1 MRTTTHAVATAAA
14 SLAAPAAFASGARF
28 NLQQPV
34 TAIATDIYSMHT
46 LMMVICLFIFLIV
59 FGVMFWAV
67 FNHRKSKGA
76 VASHFHEN
84 TTVEIVWTI
93 IPVLIL
99 AGMAWRAT
107 RTIIAM
113 KDTTDSDIT
122 IKATGYQWEWGYDYL
137 KGEGEGVHFISVL
150 STPRDQI
157 EGNAPKNE
165 NYLLEVDK
173 PLVVPVGKKIRLLAT
188 ANDVI
193 HSWWIPSLGG
203 KVDAVPGYTT
213 YTWFKAP
220 KAGAL
225 FHGNCAQLCGRQHA
239 FMTALVQVVTP
250 AEYQAWLTRQQQLI
264 QKANSQVTQLRSY
277 LMATGNL

>member
-46 LMMVICLFIFLIV
+46 LMMVICLFIFLVV

-67 FNHRKSKGA
+67 FAHRKSKGA

-84 TTVEIVWTI
+84 TAVEIVWTI

-99 AGMAWRAT
+99 AGMAWPAT

-173 PLVVPVGKKIRLLAT
+173 PLVVPVGKKIRILAT

-193 HSWWIPSLGG
+193 HSWWIPAFGV
-203 KVDAVPGYTT
+203 KQDAIPGFIRD
-213 YTWFKAP
+213 TWFKAE
-220 KAGAL
+220 KEGVYR
-225 FHGNCAQLCGRQHA
+225 GNCAELCGKEHG
-239 FMTALVQVVTP
+239 FMPIEVHVVSAEKYSAWVAEQKKLQAAQEQQPAQQAATTA
-250 AEYQAWLTRQQQLI
+250 
-264 QKANSQVTQLRSY
+264 AN
-277 LMATGNL
+277 AG